1 MDLIKRIDDLIKK
14 FANSDVE
21 ADKEVLNGWK
31 KETQDLLIL
40 KKGEDLAVI
49 NEIKSRFRDNIRE
62 INELLLTADSGKL
75 TDFRRDLL
83 LEKKKMF
90 VNFVD
95 IFEDIKPRLDEMERQ
110 VAEQENYF
118 EKNKEN
124 WSL

>member
-1 MDLIKRIDDLIKK
+1 MIKK